1 MKHYIYPKGETGQQ
15 LGWLIEYCGEV
26 GGGVEYIDDSIPEI
40 SFEATKEKLRKED
53 CVVHVALSKI
63 SLHYKKSLE
72 NISRNLKINGINF
85 LTNSVEEYARKAS
98 LKMKNKIKKNSNTKV
113 ILMEYGGYGSDKH
126 MGFLCEEL
134 LRRNVKVVY
143 ICSTLASF
151 NRFSKINNLNF
162 IFMPYVY
169 TYLFDWVD
177 IACSGHHYFNNLYNL
192 LVPHCLRY
200 YTDDNCCRVNN
211 INMLCVAGY
220 KFIDKNKFKG
230 IDAIK
235 CGYLGFDPIFKKL
248 NKIKSQKKFIKDSV
262 FIAPY
267 NMEEVKILS
276 QYIKMILS
284 KYRVIFRYREEF
296 QDAHLPYINEFLKN
310 ENFYIDDASGI
321 APESYLQ
328 SFCGIFR
335 ITSSK
340 NTFPLLSLSPSIV
353 LYQDS
358 VGHGI
363 EVDDGIGINFH
374 KDKDP
379 TPEEMLATIDDI
391 YNNQEKWEESILDY
405 REKEIYNFGHAS
417 EYLADYL
424 VKKYD
429 LAPENL

>member
-1 MKHYIYPKGETGQQ
+1 MKHYIYPKGVTGQQ
-15 LGWLIEYCGEV
+15 LGWLMEYCGEV

-40 SFEATKEKLRKED
+40 SFEAMKEKLKKED

-63 SLHYKKSLE
+63 SPHYEKSLE
-72 NISRNLKINGINF
+72 NISKKLEANGISF
-85 LTNSVEEYARKAS
+85 LTNSVEEYWRKSAN
-98 LKMKNKIKKNSNTKV
+98 LAKKDLYDGCNKIVCLVLEGYGDSKNAGFLEQELRKKNVS
-113 ILMEYGGYGSDKH
+113 L
-126 MGFLCEEL
+126 LC
-134 LRRNVKVVY
+134 
-143 ICSTLASF
+143 
-151 NRFSKINNLNF
+151 
-162 IFMPYVY
+162 VY
-169 TYLFDWVD
+169 TDLNLYQKALVEMDRNLLYFSYEYLYLLDWVD
-177 IACSGHHYFNNLYNL
+177 MFCLLGSYEGIPSKSKYIMIGHGIVHYEESRLLLYGVDEVCIAGPRFL
-192 LVPHCLRY
+192 P
-200 YTDDNCCRVNN
+200 
-211 INMLCVAGY
+211 
-220 KFIDKNKFKG
+220 DKDFKDIG
-230 IDAIK
+230 IIK

-248 NKIKSQKKFIKDSV
+248 NKIKSQKEFIKDSV

-328 SFCGIFR
+328 SFCGIFK

-353 LYQDS
+353 LPHDYAAL
-358 VGHGI
+358 GLA
-363 EVDDGIGINFH
+363 VDTRIGINFH
-374 KDKDP
+374 RDP
-379 TPEEMLATIDDI
+379 TPQELLKTIDDI
-391 YNNQEKWEESILDY
+391 YNNQEKWKESILDY

-429 LAPENL
+429 LVAKNL